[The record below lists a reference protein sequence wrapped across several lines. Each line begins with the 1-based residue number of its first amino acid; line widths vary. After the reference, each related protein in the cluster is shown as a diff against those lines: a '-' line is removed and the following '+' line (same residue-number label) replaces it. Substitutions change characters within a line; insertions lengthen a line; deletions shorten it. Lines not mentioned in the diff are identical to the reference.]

1 MANPGRP
8 KSKSKYKWNK
18 DKSLALEEK
27 VMKMDWKNNS
37 SNSKPFIYRYKRDRP
52 PINEV
57 DLQRIICALKQQE
70 EQPKDIID
78 QICSS
83 KELKLL
89 LEKFDLS
96 QVIESDE
103 VKALAIAFPVVKR
116 FLDAVK
122 KFQYNK
128 FSNILSF
135 FNKTKDSLYNLDDM
149 QKRLYEMANIPILAM
164 TYYMNNPS
172 DELRKEIQAALEQD
186 PKNLNPNISEQDIE
200 SIYQILIDADI
211 FVSKPTKSEL
221 WSCLLADGRKAL
233 KTQKIGLLAYFLNKL
248 SEQNKISNY
257 WQQAYGNA
265 KVFVKKNGEPI
276 TAKEFSKYLSTA
288 KNESL
293 NLKAEKEEYGF
304 SYENMEQ
311 IRSAKLHFYDEIDK
325 LFESC
330 Y

>member
-18 DKSLALEEK
+18 DRSLALEEK

-52 PINEV
+52 PINAV
-57 DLQRIICALKQQE
+57 DLQRIICALRQQE
-70 EQPKDIID
+70 EHPKDIID

-103 VKALAIAFPVVKR
+103 ARALAIAFPVVKR

-135 FNKTKDSLYNLDDM
+135 FNKTKDS
-149 QKRLYEMANIPILAM
+149 
-164 TYYMNNPS
+164 
-172 DELRKEIQAALEQD
+172 
-186 PKNLNPNISEQDIE
+186 
-200 SIYQILIDADI
+200 QI
-211 FVSKPTKSEL
+211 
-221 WSCLLADGRKAL
+221 GRAH
-233 KTQKIGLLAYFLNKL
+233 
-248 SEQNKISNY
+248 
-257 WQQAYGNA
+257 
-265 KVFVKKNGEPI
+265 V
-276 TAKEFSKYLSTA
+276 
-288 KNESL
+288 
-293 NLKAEKEEYGF
+293 
-304 SYENMEQ
+304 
-311 IRSAKLHFYDEIDK
+311 
-325 LFESC
+325 
-330 Y
+330 